1 MNYLIVN
8 GDDFGASRGINRG
21 ILEAHETGILTSTSL
36 MVNSPSARDAAA
48 LSRAAPKL
56 SVGLLFDLRIDG
68 KTPADDSRPRLSA
81 ELRDQLRRFRALMG
95 RLPTHLDSHHNVHRD
110 PAALPL
116 FAELA
121 QEFGLPLR
129 GSSAARPFSRF
140 YGWWG
145 GQTHPEQISV
155 ESLARMLRTELDE
168 GITELIC
175 HPGYVDPDFP
185 TGYATERAIELQT
198 LCDPTLRPALADRQI
213 YLVAFHHLAS
223 LAAGLPT

>member
-129 GSSAARPFSRF
+129 GSSAARPLSRF
-140 YGWWG
+140 YGRWG

-175 HPGYVDPDFP
+175 HPGYVDANFQ
-185 TGYATERAIELQT
+185 TSYSAEREVELRT
-198 LCDPTLRPALADRQI
+198 LCDPAIRRIITEQPIQLISHQEVGSLLATSP
-213 YLVAFHHLAS
+213 L
-223 LAAGLPT
+223 